1 MSRLL
6 TWERKLLR
14 KIYGAV
20 NEKRKWRIRRNMEI
34 YQLYKDLDLITEIK
48 KQRHHWIGHV
58 ERMEES
64 RILIRLI
71 HSNPEGQQRTGR
83 LRKRRVEDAEEDLRK
98 MGVRGWRRKAKE
110 KNERV
115 DVIKKVKVLQR
126 L

>member
-20 NEKRKWRIRRNMEI
+20 NEKGQSRIRRNMEL

-48 KQRHHWIGHV
+48 KQRLHWIGHV

-64 RILIRLI
+64 RILIKLI
-71 HSNPEGQQRTGR
+71 HSNPEGRQRTGR

-98 MGVRGWRRKAKE
+98 MGVRGWQRKAKE
-110 KNERV
+110 KNERA